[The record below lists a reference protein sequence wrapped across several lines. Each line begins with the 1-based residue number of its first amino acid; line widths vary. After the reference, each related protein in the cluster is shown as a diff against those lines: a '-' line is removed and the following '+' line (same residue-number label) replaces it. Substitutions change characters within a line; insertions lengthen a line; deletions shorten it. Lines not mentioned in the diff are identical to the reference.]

1 MDLPNPEIKPRSPAL
16 QVDSSQLSYEG
27 SPPFDHLMSTINC
40 IICGLPSS
48 LFGLVLWGPIPKFLS
63 IMQVMTG
70 IYQPSNLYPGAPS
83 DHTGALQ
90 ENKDCFCHDS
100 PMLKR
105 PRFDFWVG
113 KIHWRRDRLP
123 TPVLLGFPCGSAGKE
138 STCKAG
144 DLGSFSYMQK

>member
-105 PRFDFWVG
+105 PRVLG
-113 KIHWRRDRLP
+113 ASGPRDHIADNSSLIPLLDKLTSHQFYRHCMNLP
-123 TPVLLGFPCGSAGKE
+123 N
-138 STCKAG
+138 
-144 DLGSFSYMQK
+144 